1 MASILLGR
9 ARHLTSMSV
18 FKGRVLAQT
27 LVAATG
33 KRYLSQEKPIS
44 RFPVPNMDTLPK
56 DIQERMRENEEKGGF
71 IPNVFKVLAHR
82 PDEFRAFFM
91 YYDALMLKKGNLTKA
106 EKEII
111 VVATSS
117 ANNCMYCIVA
127 HGALLRI
134 YSKIHCWVIRWLP
147 IGSLLT

>member
-56 DIQERMRENEEKGGF
+56 DIQERMRENEEKVQ
-71 IPNVFKVLAHR
+71 IH
-82 PDEFRAFFM
+82 
-91 YYDALMLKKGNLTKA
+91 
-106 EKEII
+106 
-111 VVATSS
+111 
-117 ANNCMYCIVA
+117 
-127 HGALLRI
+127 
-134 YSKIHCWVIRWLP
+134 KIMFAD
-147 IGSLLT
+147 